1 MTSESRK
8 QMRVDMLVAMAI
20 LPEPGL
26 RDEVTDAM
34 WADYGRM
41 VHSRLMATDDLI
53 ATLNR
58 AGLRSK
64 SVKEYVG
71 YIRTFILTGS
81 RP

>member
-1 MTSESRK
+1 MTTNAK
-8 QMRVDMLVAMAI
+8 AHVQMTMDLALLTPDELYVD
-20 LPEPGL
+20 ENN
-26 RDEVTDAM
+26 DAM

-71 YIRTFILTGS
+71 YIRAFILAGS